1 MSLPQTYAKVLISQS
16 HLNFRIMGK
25 ELSAHNTINYSV
37 FKLDIVSNLPDKKA
51 ILMNYNYLIA
61 TKFSNYY
68 FIVYSKPMFLVVS
81 TPK

>member
-16 HLNFRIMGK
+16 HLNLRIMEK
-25 ELSAHNTINYSV
+25 ELSAHNTINYSA

-68 FIVYSKPMFLVVS
+68 FIVYSTPVFLVVS
-81 TPK
+81 TPT